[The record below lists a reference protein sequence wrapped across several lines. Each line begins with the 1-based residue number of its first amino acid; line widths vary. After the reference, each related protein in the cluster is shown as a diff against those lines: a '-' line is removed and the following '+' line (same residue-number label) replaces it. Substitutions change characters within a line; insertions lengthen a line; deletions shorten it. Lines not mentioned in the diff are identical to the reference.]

1 MKEMVYLSMA
11 FELVLDKLADD
22 GVTLFNVPITCLEE
36 GSESVVKEAIR
47 DSLGGEVVNSD
58 ERFMA
63 FIYFVD
69 ESKEPQRVISRWRP
83 GLIKGSNIAQW
94 AMNSLPMRYGVFAIM
109 LRSEKELHTS
119 NKHVWMFIKR

>member
-1 MKEMVYLSMA
+1 MKEMVYLQMA
-11 FELVLDKLADD
+11 FELVLDKLVDD

-63 FIYFVD
+63 YIYFVD
-69 ESKEPQRVISRWRP
+69 ESKDPQRVISRWP
-83 GLIKGSNIAQW
+83 PNLIKGTDIAQW
-94 AMNSLPMRYGVFAIM
+94 AMKYLPMRYGAFALM
-109 LRSEKELHTS
+109 LRPKNALYTSEKR
-119 NKHVWMFIKR
+119 VWVFMRR